1 MPFPLA
7 RDNKHTDAHR
17 PIAKYCEDD
26 LEALLRD
33 VTDPLILVLDGL
45 QDPHNLGACLR
56 TADCAGVDLVI
67 ITRKHSAPVN
77 ETVKR
82 IACGGAENVRILLA
96 NNLRN
101 TLDKLKKLGV
111 WIAGTSDSK
120 GTQNLHR
127 ANLRGPLALVMGAEG
142 EGMRHLTGI
151 TCDFLVTIPMRGKV
165 PCLNV
170 SVATG
175 VCLFEA
181 VRQRTTS
188 PGKR

>member
-7 RDNKHTDAHR
+7 RDNKHTDAQR
-17 PIAKYCEDD
+17 PLTKYSDDD
-26 LEALLRD
+26 LEALLEGK
-33 VTDPLILVLDGL
+33 TDPFILVLDGL

-82 IACGGAENVRILLA
+82 IACGGAEHIPILLA

-101 TLDKLKKLGV
+101 TLDHLKRLGV
-111 WIAGTSDSK
+111 WLAGTSDHKAS
-120 GTQNLHR
+120 QSLWD
-127 ANLRGPLALVMGAEG
+127 ANLRGPLAIVMGAEG
-142 EGMRHLTGI
+142 EGIRHLTGL
-151 TCDFLVTIPMRGKV
+151 TCDFLVKIPMFGAV

-175 VCLFEA
+175 VMLFEA
-181 VRQRTTS
+181 VRQRTR
-188 PGKR
+188 KK